1 MIHAYGDIF
10 RENTTE
16 QYYSGAMVSNYML
29 QAREHKSDNH
39 SVNLSAYY
47 SYVIIS
53 HNSINKG
60 IEPITN
66 KNTQRRSVM
75 QS

>member
-1 MIHAYGDIF
+1 MIHAYGDMF

-39 SVNLSAYY
+39 SVNLSAY
-47 SYVIIS
+47 
-53 HNSINKG
+53 
-60 IEPITN
+60 
-66 KNTQRRSVM
+66 
-75 QS
+75 